1 MNGVADL
8 ILAAAELRVTR
19 RANYMAVSR
28 DGDSRSPQASPTKPT
43 ASKTRRDAN
52 SDELILRDCA
62 DGGGGIFHSLSVLQV
77 ITKNKRSS
85 GNNSTACTHIAHERI
100 AHDACA
106 VGDVYP

>member
-8 ILAAAELRVTR
+8 NLAAAELRVTR

-28 DGDSRSPQASPTKPT
+28 DGGSRSPQARPTKLA
-43 ASKTRRDAN
+43 ASKTRRDEN

-62 DGGGGIFHSLSVLQV
+62 DGGGGIFNSLSVLQV
-77 ITKNKRSS
+77 VTKNKRSS
-85 GNNSTACTHIAHERI
+85 RNNSTACTHSAHERF